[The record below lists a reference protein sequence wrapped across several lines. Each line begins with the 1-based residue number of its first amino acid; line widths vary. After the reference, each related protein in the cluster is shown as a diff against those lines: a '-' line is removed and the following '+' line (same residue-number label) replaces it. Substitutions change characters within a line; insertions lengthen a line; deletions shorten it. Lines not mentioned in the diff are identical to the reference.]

1 VRKQFCIEAL
11 RRRLAE
17 EKSTDKNTLDKPRA
31 PTPSSKS
38 IMSQPANDNII
49 APSEQKHVT
58 SLTIAVDLVLV
69 AVFFFFMFG
78 WVKPHV
84 PAYDPKW
91 VNLFGALTA
100 ISVTGVFW
108 LAIQMFR
115 VVVAGEKRLR
125 AERAAKR

>member
-1 VRKQFCIEAL
+1 M
-11 RRRLAE
+11 
-17 EKSTDKNTLDKPRA
+17 
-31 PTPSSKS
+31 SS
-38 IMSQPANDNII
+38 PANDNVI

-58 SLTIAVDLVLV
+58 PVTIAVDLVLT

-84 PAYDPKW
+84 PSYDPMW
-91 VNLFGALTA
+91 VNIWGVLTA
-100 ISVTGVFW
+100 LCVTGVFW

-115 VVVAGEKRLR
+115 VVLAGERTLR

>member
-1 VRKQFCIEAL
+1 M
-11 RRRLAE
+11 
-17 EKSTDKNTLDKPRA
+17 KNTFDKDRVDD
-31 PTPSSKS
+31 PSCAS

-58 SLTIAVDLVLV
+58 PVTIAVDLVLV
-69 AVFFFFMFG
+69 AIFFFFMFG

-84 PAYDPKW
+84 PSHDPMW
-91 VNLFGALTA
+91 VNLWGALTA

-108 LAIQMFR
+108 LAIQMYR

-125 AERAAKR
+125 AERAAAKR